1 MRSFFFQHETRS
13 FSELTEN
20 GLSRRAARYRLY
32 VLDNFDGRIR
42 SFHEINAN
50 DDAAAV
56 KVAERSRGNW
66 PMVLW
71 SGACRVQK
79 WEGLSVSA

>member
-1 MRSFFFQHETRS
+1 MRTFFFQQEARNS
-13 FSELTEN
+13 SEFTGN
-20 GLSRRAARYRLY
+20 GFSRRGARYRLY

-42 SFHEINAN
+42 SFHEINA
-50 DDAAAV
+50 DSDAAAV
-56 KVAERSRGNW
+56 KAAERSRGNW

-71 SGACRVQK
+71 SGACRVQR

>member
-1 MRSFFFQHETRS
+1 MRTFFFQEARS
-13 FSELTEN
+13 SSELTEDV
-20 GLSRRAARYRLY
+20 LSRRGAPYRLY

-42 SFHEINAN
+42 SFHEIDAD

-56 KVAERSRGNW
+56 KAAERSRGNW